1 MAIADGKVII
11 QIDADSKGF
20 EADLNKVTVS
30 ANELGTKALKGLAA
44 GVTAATAAFTAGA
57 AAAIAAGSAY
67 QTAFAQTMTIMDQS
81 VVSAGDMSD
90 AIIDLSNDTGAA
102 ATSLSESVY
111 NAISATG
118 DTANAVSLVA
128 DSSKLATAGFADESS
143 ALSVLTT
150 ITNAYGMATTEA
162 SNISD
167 SLIQT
172 QNLGVTTVGQLA
184 SSMGKAIATASAYS
198 INLYNLESAYVSL
211 TKAGISTEES
221 TTYLSSMFNEL
232 GDSGSDVA
240 AIIQNQTGKSFG
252 QLMKSG
258 ASLGDVLDILLQSV
272 DGDTEALMNLW
283 GSAEAGK
290 AASAIAGQ
298 GVKTF
303 NSNLEQLQHSTG
315 LTEKAYQTMAN
326 TLSFQTDKLKTRI
339 TNLGTAVYEYFDDS
353 LTEGVG
359 SLSDAFLELTDSV
372 KDGELSDKM
381 ADISEGVAGLIHT
394 GSELAAD
401 VIPALINGA
410 SWVLD
415 NGNTVITIIGGTTAA
430 ILAYKGVTLLA
441 TVATDGLTAA
451 LALNPF
457 GAAAAG
463 AILAGTAFYALF
475 SNAQATDPEIRALNA
490 SIEEG
495 ADVTATL
502 AGNVADVQAKYSS
515 LRDGIESNKQTNDDL
530 ITSVVSLAAA
540 YNGSASSAAEIQSIV
555 DQLNTSIPGLN
566 LEFDEQS
573 GALSKTSDEMQALN
587 KQYEAQQKY
596 DAAIQN
602 RTDAENNY
610 AEAVADLT
618 EKENTLAAAKQKLK
632 EYEDQYM
639 DSLGNISGPI
649 DDYVHLQDAVDD
661 AADAVDASTE
671 VVETSSRA
679 LGRAQND
686 VLVYSSKY
694 DKASDAAAKFADS
707 TDDSIDA
714 LEDQQKQ
721 VDENTK
727 ELAKIGTKAYEAANA
742 GGNLR
747 KAYEELSKEA
757 SKYTDEAD
765 AGVAA
770 DAERALQWLNVA
782 ATAQELGNAYGDM
795 SKTIGI
801 STAEIAGY
809 LVATDTSFEEFQS
822 SADTATSN
830 VINGF
835 EKVETSVEMSLSTM
849 RSNLEYNIQAQAS
862 WNDNMEALWN
872 RAVASGDAGTM
883 ALVQKLYD
891 MGVEGSTQVAQ
902 FVAMTDAE
910 LAEWGGLFT
919 EAGQEGAENAALGA
933 AMAAGS
939 LYNSGA
945 AMGAEFGEGYAST
958 DMSGTSAGLVDGAA
972 SGITSNE
979 SKVTAAGQD
988 VGAALVTGLE
998 SQGAS
1003 LKISA
1008 AALATAAINIWTAK
1022 AVTFRSAGASAATSL
1037 ADGISSGSG
1046 TVSSAATSVAY
1057 AAQSAMRIGGW
1068 YNLGYNISAGVAD
1081 GVSAGSYLIIR
1092 AAQNAAQNALNAAK
1106 ATLGVHSPSRVFR
1119 DQVGQMI
1126 PAGMAEGIALGVPK
1140 ATAAVEFTADQL
1152 LAATRVALRP
1162 SGSMTG
1168 AQYVNN
1174 TISNSYFGGSSG
1186 GNIVLEAPVY
1196 LDGREIA
1203 RASAKY
1209 TGRQMAYLEG
1219 L

>member
-303 NSNLEQLQHSTG
+303 NSNLEQLRHSTG

-353 LTEGVG
+353 LTEGVSG
-359 SLSDAFLELTDSV
+359 LSDAFLELTDSV

-381 ADISEGVAGLIHT
+381 EDISEGVAGLIHT

-415 NGNTVITIIGGTTAA
+415 NGTEVVTAIGGITAA
-430 ILAYKGVTLLA
+430 VVAYKAAVSIIELSINPIGAAVAAIVGLSTGFVLLA
-441 TVATDGLTAA
+441 ETSTRVPDDIQAIIDSNEETAETTNSISSA
-451 LALNPF
+451 LETLRS
-457 GAAAAG
+457 G
-463 AILAGTAFYALF
+463 Y
-475 SNAQATDPEIRALNA
+475 QAT
-490 SIEEG
+490 
-495 ADVTATL
+495 
-502 AGNVADVQAKYSS
+502 
-515 LRDGIESNKQTNDDL
+515 
-530 ITSVVSLAAA
+530 
-540 YNGSASSAAEIQSIV
+540 AAEIQGAKTTNDEMISSLLEMIDAYDGTAGSAAV
-555 DQLNTSIPGLN
+555 IQQIISDLNSAVPDLN
-566 LEFDEQS
+566 LSFNEHT
-573 GALSKTSDEMQALN
+573 GALNRSEDAMRALN
-587 KQYEAQQKY
+587 DEYAAEQRYSAARVNQVDLDNKLADAKEAAA
-596 DAAIQN
+596 DAADRLSTAQN
-602 RTDAENNY
+602 ELNEYTDTYGTLGQLAAKGDTTRTNELSALADAVTV
-610 AEAVADLT
+610 AEQELDNAN
-618 EKENTLAAAKQKLK
+618 NTLA
-632 EYEDQYM
+632 
-639 DSLGNISGPI
+639 
-649 DDYVHLQDAVDD
+649 DAQSASD
-661 AADAVDASTE
+661 AAADEVDNAKK
-671 VVETSSRA
+671 A
-679 LGRAQND
+679 
-686 VLVYSSKY
+686 YS
-694 DKASDAAAKFADS
+694 KAADAAAKFADS
-707 TDDSIDA
+707 TDDSTDA

-770 DAERALQWLNVA
+770 DTERALQWLNVA

-801 STAEIAGY
+801 SAAEIAGY

-822 SADTATSN
+822 SATTATSN

-835 EKVETSVEMSLSTM
+835 EQVTTSLEMSLSTM

-872 RAVASGDAGTM
+872 RAVESENAGVM

-919 EAGQEGAENAALGA
+919 AAGQEGAENAALGA

-979 SKVTAAGQD
+979 PKVTAAGQD

-1037 ADGISSGSG
+1037 ADGINSGSG
-1046 TVSSAATSVAY
+1046 TVSSASSSVAY
-1057 AAQSAMRIGGW
+1057 AAQNAMRIGGW

-1081 GVSAGSYLIIR
+1081 GVSAGSYLITL
-1092 AAQNAAQNALNAAK
+1092 AAQNAARNALNAAK

-1126 PAGMAEGIALGVPK
+1126 PAGMAEGITLGAPK

-1162 SGSMTG
+1162 SGSMAG

>member
-20 EADLNKVTVS
+20 DTDLNKVTVS

-44 GVTAATAAFTAGA
+44 GVTAAAAAFTAGT

-67 QTAFAQTMTIMDQS
+67 QTAFAQTMTIMDQN

-252 QLMKSG
+252 QLMKYG

-353 LTEGVG
+353 LTEGVSG
-359 SLSDAFLELTDSV
+359 LSDAFLELTDSV

-381 ADISEGVAGLIHT
+381 EDISEGVAGLIQT

-415 NGNTVITIIGGTTAA
+415 NGTEVVTAIGGITAA
-430 ILAYKGVTLLA
+430 VVAYKAVVSVIELSI
-441 TVATDGLTAA
+441 
-451 LALNPF
+451 NPI
-457 GAAAAG
+457 GAAAA
-463 AILAGTAFYALF
+463 AIVGLSTGFVLLAETSTRVPDDIQAIIDSNEETAETTNSI
-475 SNAQATDPEIRALNA
+475 SNALETLRSGYQAT
-490 SIEEG
+490 
-495 ADVTATL
+495 
-502 AGNVADVQAKYSS
+502 
-515 LRDGIESNKQTNDDL
+515 
-530 ITSVVSLAAA
+530 
-540 YNGSASSAAEIQSIV
+540 AAEIQGAKTTNDEMISSLLEMIDAYDGTAGSAAV
-555 DQLNTSIPGLN
+555 IQQIISDLNSAVPDLN
-566 LEFDEQS
+566 LSFNEHT
-573 GALSKTSDEMQALN
+573 GALNRSEDAMRALN
-587 KQYEAQQKY
+587 DEYAAEQRYSAARVNQVDLDNKLADAKEAAA
-596 DAAIQN
+596 DAADRLSTAQN
-602 RTDAENNY
+602 ELNEYTDTYGTLGQLAAKGDTTRTNELGALADAVTV
-610 AEAVADLT
+610 AEQELDNAN
-618 EKENTLAAAKQKLK
+618 NTLA
-632 EYEDQYM
+632 
-639 DSLGNISGPI
+639 
-649 DDYVHLQDAVDD
+649 DAQSASD
-661 AADAVDASTE
+661 AAADEVDNAKK
-671 VVETSSRA
+671 A
-679 LGRAQND
+679 
-686 VLVYSSKY
+686 YS
-694 DKASDAAAKFADS
+694 KAADAAAKFADS
-707 TDDSIDA
+707 TDDSTDA

-727 ELAKIGTKAYEAANA
+727 ELAKVGTKAYEAANA

-770 DAERALQWLNVA
+770 DTERALQWLNVA

-801 STAEIAGY
+801 STAEISGY

-835 EKVETSVEMSLSTM
+835 EQVATSLEMSLSTM

-958 DMSGTSAGLVDGAA
+958 DMSGTSAGLVAGAA

-1037 ADGISSGSG
+1037 ADGINSGSG

-1057 AAQSAMRIGGW
+1057 AAQNAMRIGGW

-1081 GVSAGSYLIIR
+1081 GVSAGSYLITL
-1092 AAQNAAQNALNAAK
+1092 AAQNAARNALNAAK

-1119 DQVGQMI
+1119 DEIGQMI
-1126 PAGMAEGIALGVPK
+1126 PAGMAEGITLGVPK
-1140 ATAAVEFTADQL
+1140 ATAAVELTADQL

-1168 AQYVNN
+1168 AQHVNN

>member
-20 EADLNKVTVS
+20 ETDLNKVTVS

-44 GVTAATAAFTAGA
+44 GVTAATAAFTAGT

-90 AIIDLSNDTGAA
+90 AIIDLSNDTGTA
-102 ATSLSESVY
+102 ATALSESVY

-252 QLMKSG
+252 HLMKSG

-381 ADISEGVAGLIHT
+381 ADISEGVADLIHT

-415 NGNTVITIIGGTTAA
+415 NGSSVVTAIGGITAA
-430 ILAYKGVTLLA
+430 VVAYKAVTTSLA
-441 TVATDGLTAA
+441 VTVNPVGASVAGL
-451 LALNPF
+451 
-457 GAAAAG
+457 
-463 AILAGTAFYALF
+463 ILAGTALSLLF
-475 SNAQATDPEIRALNA
+475 DEAQAVDPEIRALND
-490 SIEEG
+490 SIQEG
-495 ADVTATL
+495 AEVTDSL
-502 AGNVADVQAKYSS
+502 ASHITEVQQNYSS
-515 LRDGIESNKQTNDDL
+515 LRDGVEENKQTNDEL

-540 YNGSASSAAEIQSIV
+540 YDGSASSASEISKIV
-555 DQLNTSIPGLN
+555 DQLNESIPGLN

-610 AEAVADLT
+610 AAAVEDLT
-618 EKENTLAAAKQKLK
+618 AKENDLANAKKKLK

-661 AADAVDASTE
+661 AADAVEKSTE
-671 VVETSSRA
+671 IVNTSSRA

-686 VLVYSSKY
+686 VAVYSAEFDDATDAV
-694 DKASDAAAKFADS
+694 DKFSDS
-707 TDDSIDA
+707 TDDSTDA
-714 LEDQQKQ
+714 LDDQQKQ
-721 VDENTK
+721 VDETTQSIIDI
-727 ELAKIGTKAYEAANA
+727 ASAAVSA
-742 GGNLR
+742 RYSGGNLR
-747 KAYEELSKEA
+747 DTYNELSKQLEKLKADGDTEA
-757 SKYTDEAD
+757 
-765 AGVAA
+765 VAL
-770 DAERALQWLNVA
+770 AEQKLKLLDVA

-801 STAEIAGY
+801 SAAEIAGY

-822 SADTATSN
+822 SATTATSN
-830 VINGF
+830 VVNGF
-835 EKVETSVEMSLSTM
+835 EKVTTSVEMSLSTM

-872 RAVASGDAGTM
+872 RAVESENAGVM

-902 FVAMTDAE
+902 FVDMTDAE
-910 LAEWGGLFT
+910 LEEWGGLFT

-988 VGAALVTGLE
+988 VGEALITGLE

-1003 LKISA
+1003 LKTSA

-1022 AVTFRSAGASAATSL
+1022 AGTFRTAGATAATSL
-1037 ADGISSGSG
+1037 AGGISSGSG
-1046 TVSSAATSVAY
+1046 TVSSAASSVAY
-1057 AAQSAMRIGGW
+1057 AAQNAMRIGGW

-1081 GVSAGSYLIIR
+1081 GVSAGSYLITR

-1106 ATLGVHSPSRVFR
+1106 STLGVHSPSRVFR
-1119 DQVGQMI
+1119 DEIGQMI
-1126 PAGMAEGIALGVPK
+1126 PAGMAEGITLGAPK

-1174 TISNSYFGGSSG
+1174 TISNSYFGGSGG

>member
-44 GVTAATAAFTAGA
+44 GVTAATAAFTAGT

-90 AIIDLSNDTGAA
+90 AIIDLSNDTGTA
-102 ATSLSESVY
+102 ATALSESVY

-258 ASLGDVLDILLQSV
+258 ASLGDVLDILLESV

-381 ADISEGVAGLIHT
+381 EDISEGVANLIHT

-415 NGNTVITIIGGTTAA
+415 NGTEVVTAIGGITAA
-430 ILAYKGVTLLA
+430 VVAYKAVVSVIELSINPIGAAVAAIVGLSTGFVLLA
-441 TVATDGLTAA
+441 ETSTRVPDDIQAIIDSNEETAETT
-451 LALNPF
+451 NS
-457 GAAAAG
+457 
-463 AILAGTAFYALF
+463 I
-475 SNAQATDPEIRALNA
+475 SNALETLRSGYQAT
-490 SIEEG
+490 
-495 ADVTATL
+495 
-502 AGNVADVQAKYSS
+502 
-515 LRDGIESNKQTNDDL
+515 
-530 ITSVVSLAAA
+530 
-540 YNGSASSAAEIQSIV
+540 AAEIQGAKTTNDDMISSLLEMIDAYDGTAGSAAV
-555 DQLNTSIPGLN
+555 IQQIISDLNAAVPDLN
-566 LEFDEQS
+566 LSFNEHT
-573 GALSKTSDEMQALN
+573 GALNRSEDAMRALN
-587 KQYEAQQKY
+587 DEYAAEQRYSAARVNQADLDNELADAKEAAA
-596 DAAIQN
+596 DAADRLSTAQN
-602 RTDAENNY
+602 ELNEYTDTYGTLGQLAAKGDTTRTNELSAL
-610 AEAVADLT
+610 AEAVTVAEQKLDNANNALADAQSASD
-618 EKENTLAAAKQKLK
+618 AAAD
-632 EYEDQYM
+632 E
-639 DSLGNISGPI
+639 
-649 DDYVHLQDAVDD
+649 VDNAKKAYSK
-661 AADAVDASTE
+661 AA
-671 VVETSSRA
+671 
-679 LGRAQND
+679 
-686 VLVYSSKY
+686 
-694 DKASDAAAKFADS
+694 DAAAKFAES
-707 TDDSIDA
+707 TDDSTDA
-714 LEDQQKQ
+714 LDDQQRQ
-721 VDENTK
+721 VDETTQSIIDI
-727 ELAKIGTKAYEAANA
+727 ASAAVSA
-742 GGNLR
+742 RYSGGKLR
-747 KAYEELSKEA
+747 DTYDDLSKQLEKLKEDGDTEA
-757 SKYTDEAD
+757 
-765 AGVAA
+765 VAL
-770 DAERALQWLNVA
+770 AEQKLKLLDVA

-795 SKTIGI
+795 SNTIGI
-801 STAEIAGY
+801 SAAEIAGY
-809 LVATDTSFEEFQS
+809 LVSTDTSFDEFQS
-822 SADTATSN
+822 SATTATNN
-830 VINGF
+830 VISGF
-835 EKVETSVEMSLSTM
+835 SKVDTSVEMSLSKM
-849 RSNLEYNIQAQAS
+849 QDNLIFNIQAQAS

-872 RAVASGDAGTM
+872 RAVESGNAGTM
-883 ALVQKLYD
+883 ALVQQLYS

-902 FVAMTDAE
+902 FVSLTDEE

-919 EAGQEGAENAALGA
+919 KAGQEGAENAALGA

-958 DMSGTSAGLVDGAA
+958 DMSGTSEGLVEGAA

-979 SKVTAAGQD
+979 AKVTAAGQD
-988 VGAALVTGLE
+988 VGEALVTGLE
-998 SQGAS
+998 SQEAS
-1003 LKISA
+1003 LKTSA

-1022 AVTFRSAGASAATSL
+1022 AGTFRTAGASAATSL
-1037 ADGISSGSG
+1037 ASGISSGSG
-1046 TVSSAATSVAY
+1046 TVSSAASSVAY

-1068 YNLGYNISAGVAD
+1068 YNLGYDISAGVAE
-1081 GVSAGSYLIIR
+1081 GVSAGSYLITQ

-1106 ATLGVHSPSRVFR
+1106 STLGVHSPSRVFR

-1126 PAGMAEGIALGVPK
+1126 PAGMAEGITLGAPK
-1140 ATAAVEFTADQL
+1140 ATAAVELTADQL

-1162 SGSMTG
+1162 SGSMMG
-1168 AQYVNN
+1168 AQYVTN

>member
-44 GVTAATAAFTAGA
+44 GVTAATAAFTAGT

-240 AIIQNQTGKSFG
+240 AIIRNQTGKSFG

-353 LTEGVG
+353 LTEGVSG
-359 SLSDAFLELTDSV
+359 LSDAFLELTDSV

-381 ADISEGVAGLIHT
+381 EDISEGVADLIHT
-394 GSELAAD
+394 GSELATD

-415 NGNTVITIIGGTTAA
+415 NGTEVVTAIGGITAA
-430 ILAYKGVTLLA
+430 VVAYKAV
-441 TVATDGLTAA
+441 TAA
-451 LALNPF
+451 LAVTVNPV
-457 GAAAAG
+457 GASVAG
-463 AILAGTAFYALF
+463 LILAGTALSLLF
-475 SNAQATDPEIRALNA
+475 DEAQAVDPEIRALND
-490 SIEEG
+490 SIQEG
-495 ADVTATL
+495 AEATNSL
-502 AGNVADVQAKYSS
+502 ASHITEVQQNYSS
-515 LRDGIESNKQTNDDL
+515 LRDGVEENKQTNDEL

-540 YNGSASSAAEIQSIV
+540 YDGSASSAHEISKIV
-555 DQLNTSIPGLN
+555 DQLNESIPGLN

-610 AEAVADLT
+610 AAAVEDLT
-618 EKENTLAAAKQKLK
+618 AKENDLANAKKKLK

-661 AADAVDASTE
+661 AADAVEKSTE
-671 VVETSSRA
+671 IVNTSSRA

-686 VLVYSSKY
+686 VAVYSAEFDDATDDV
-694 DKASDAAAKFADS
+694 DKFTDS
-707 TDDSIDA
+707 TDDSTDA
-714 LEDQQKQ
+714 LDDQQKQ
-721 VDENTK
+721 VDETTQSIIDI
-727 ELAKIGTKAYEAANA
+727 ASAAVSA
-742 GGNLR
+742 RYSGGNLR
-747 KAYEELSKEA
+747 DTYDDLSKQLEKLKADGDTEA
-757 SKYTDEAD
+757 
-765 AGVAA
+765 VAL
-770 DAERALQWLNVA
+770 AEQKLKLLDVA

-822 SADTATSN
+822 SAATATSN

-835 EKVETSVEMSLSTM
+835 EKVETSLEMSLSTM

-862 WNDNMEALWN
+862 WNDNMEELWN

-902 FVAMTDAE
+902 FVTMTDAE
-910 LAEWGGLFT
+910 LAEWGGLFA

-1003 LKISA
+1003 IKISA

-1037 ADGISSGSG
+1037 AGGINSGSG

-1057 AAQSAMRIGGW
+1057 AAQNAMRIGGW

-1081 GVSAGSYLIIR
+1081 GVSAGSYLITL
-1092 AAQNAAQNALNAAK
+1092 AAQNAARNALNAAK

-1126 PAGMAEGIALGVPK
+1126 PAGMAEGITLGVPK

-1168 AQYVNN
+1168 AQHVNN
-1174 TISNSYFGGSSG
+1174 TISNSYFGGPSG

>member
-20 EADLNKVTVS
+20 ETDLNKVTVS

-44 GVTAATAAFTAGA
+44 GVTAATTAFTAGT

-67 QTAFAQTMTIMDQS
+67 QTAFAQTMTIMDQN
-81 VVSAGDMSD
+81 VVSAGDMSE

-128 DSSKLATAGFADESS
+128 DSSKLATAGFAEEGD

-150 ITNAYGMATTEA
+150 ITNAYKMSTTEA

-172 QNLGVTTVGQLA
+172 QNLGVTTVGKLA

-198 INLYNLESAYVSL
+198 VNLYNLESAYVSL

-232 GDSGSDVA
+232 GDAGSDVA
-240 AIIQNQTGKSFG
+240 AVIQNKTGKSFG

-258 ASLGDVLDILLQSV
+258 ATLGDVLDILLESV

-303 NSNLEQLQHSTG
+303 NSNLEQLQHSAG

-372 KDGELSDKM
+372 KDGELSGKM
-381 ADISEGVAGLIHT
+381 EDISEGVADLIHT

-410 SWVLD
+410 SWVLN
-415 NGNTVITIIGGTTAA
+415 NGAAVASGIGGITAA
-430 ILAYKGVTLLA
+430 VVAYK
-441 TVATDGLTAA
+441 VATTTITLSVNPIALAAAGVIGLSVALGGLAASAEEPLSPTAQLAENIKTNAAATAA
-451 LALNPF
+451 LAEGIEN
-457 GAAAAG
+457 
-463 AILAGTAFYALF
+463 T
-475 SNAQATDPEIRALNA
+475 NA
-490 SIEEG
+490 SYKEFKEETE
-495 ADVTATL
+495 ANA
-502 AGNVADVQAKYSS
+502 
-515 LRDGIESNKQTNDDL
+515 ETNDKMITDL
-530 ITSVVSLAAA
+530 VKLVAA
-540 YNGSASSAAEIQSIV
+540 YNGSASSAADVQRIV
-555 DQLNTSIPGLN
+555 ESLNSSVPGLN
-566 LEFDEQS
+566 LEFNEQT
-573 GALSKTSDEMQALN
+573 GALNRSEEAMRALN
-587 KQYEAQQKY
+587 EEYAAQQNY
-596 DAAIQN
+596 DAAVSN
-602 RTDAENNY
+602 LTSALESEATATEGLETAKTKL
-610 AEAVADLT
+610 AEAQANLNKFEEEHTHVVNDNRIANSGYELSW
-618 EKENTLAAAKQKLK
+618 KAAK
-632 EYEDQYM
+632 
-639 DSLGNISGPI
+639 
-649 DDYVHLQDAVDD
+649 DAVDD
-661 AADAVDASTE
+661 ASDSLADARTVVDNAKGAVRTARTN
-671 VVETSSRA
+671 VKTYGDA
-679 LGRAQND
+679 L
-686 VLVYSSKY
+686 
-694 DKASDAAAKFADS
+694 DKAADEADNFSDS
-707 TDDSIDA
+707 TDDSTDA

-721 VDENTK
+721 VDETTQSIIDI
-727 ELAKIGTKAYEAANA
+727 ASAAVSA
-742 GGNLR
+742 RYSGGNLR
-747 KAYEELSKEA
+747 DTYDDLSKQLE
-757 SKYTDEAD
+757 KLKDD
-765 AGVAA
+765 G
-770 DAERALQWLNVA
+770 DAEAVTLAEQKLKLLDVA
-782 ATAQELGNAYGDM
+782 ATTQELGNAYGDM
-795 SKTIGI
+795 STTIGI
-801 STAEIAGY
+801 SAAEIAGY

-822 SADTATSN
+822 STTTATSN

-835 EKVETSVEMSLSTM
+835 EQVTTSLEMSLSTM
-849 RSNLEYNIQAQAS
+849 RSNLEYNIQAQAN
-862 WNDNMEALWN
+862 WNDNMEELWN
-872 RAVASGDAGTM
+872 RAVASGDAGVM

-902 FVAMTDAE
+902 FVDMTDAE

-919 EAGQEGAENAALGA
+919 QAGQEGAENAALGA

-958 DMSGTSAGLVDGAA
+958 DMSGTSAGLVDGAV
-972 SGITSNE
+972 SGVTSNE
-979 SKVTAAGQD
+979 STVTAAGRE
-988 VGAALVTGLE
+988 VGDALIDGLE
-998 SQGAS
+998 SKEAS
-1003 LKISA
+1003 LK
-1008 AALATAAINIWTAK
+1008 T
-1022 AVTFRSAGASAATSL
+1022 SAATL
-1037 ADGISSGSG
+1037 ANAAIKVWTVKGVSFRSTGTAAAASIAGGINSGSSD
-1046 TVSSAATSVAY
+1046 VSGAATSVIS
-1057 AAQSAMRIGGW
+1057 AAQAAMRIGGW
-1068 YNLGYNISAGVAD
+1068 YNLGYNIASGVAQ
-1081 GVSAGSYLIIR
+1081 GVYGGSYLISQ
-1092 AAQNAAQNALNAAK
+1092 AARSAARSALSSAK
-1106 ATLGVHSPSRVFR
+1106 STLGVRSPSRVFR
-1119 DQVGQMI
+1119 DEVGQMI
-1126 PAGMAEGIALGVPK
+1126 SAGMAEGITLGAPK
-1140 ATAAVEFTADQL
+1140 ATAAVELTADQL
-1152 LAATRVALRP
+1152 RTATRIALRP
-1162 SGSMTG
+1162 SGDMSG

-1174 TISNSYFGGSSG
+1174 TISNSYYGGSSG

>member
-20 EADLNKVTVS
+20 ETDLNKVTVS

-44 GVTAATAAFTAGA
+44 GVTAATATFTAGA

-67 QTAFAQTMTIMDQS
+67 QTAFAQTMTIMDQN

-359 SLSDAFLELTDSV
+359 SLSDAFLDLTDSV

-381 ADISEGVAGLIHT
+381 EDISEGVAGLIQT

-430 ILAYKGVTLLA
+430 VLAYKAAVATVSLTVNPFGLAVAGAIAFTTAAVAASDILTKVSPEVQALNDSTEETSAATKALAEHLA
-441 TVATDGLTAA
+441 TVIAEYEVL
-451 LALNPF
+451 
-457 GAAAAG
+457 
-463 AILAGTAFYALF
+463 
-475 SNAQATDPEIRALNA
+475 QAET
-490 SIEEG
+490 
-495 ADVTATL
+495 T
-502 AGNVADVQAKYSS
+502 
-515 LRDGIESNKQTNDDL
+515 SNKSANDNL
-530 ITSVVSLAAA
+530 ITSVVQMASTYDGA
-540 YNGSASSAAEIQSIV
+540 ASSAAAIQRIV
-555 DQLNTSIPGLN
+555 EELNSAIPGLN
-566 LEFDEQS
+566 LAFDEQT
-573 GALSKTSDEMQALN
+573 GTLN
-587 KQYEAQQKY
+587 KTEAAMRAYNEQWAAQQDY
-596 DAAIQN
+596 DAAMEAN
-602 RTDAENNY
+602 
-610 AEAVADLT
+610 AEAIAGVQTATDNLTKSQNDLEIAQKAVQDYWDKYSYNGDMPEMFARGWT
-618 EKENTLAAAKQKLK
+618 EVQAAAVVAKNAVEGCQNELDQAGKVALRTGTRVTQYSK
-632 EYEDQYM
+632 ELDNATDE
-639 DSLGNISGPI
+639 
-649 DDYVHLQDAVDD
+649 
-661 AADAVDASTE
+661 
-671 VVETSSRA
+671 
-679 LGRAQND
+679 
-686 VLVYSSKY
+686 
-694 DKASDAAAKFADS
+694 AAKFADS
-707 TDDSIDA
+707 TDDSTDA

-721 VDENTK
+721 VDKNTK

-757 SKYTDEAD
+757 EKYTKDAD
-765 AGVAA
+765 AEIAA
-770 DAERALQWLNVA
+770 DTERALQRLNLA
-782 ATAQELGNAYGDM
+782 ATTQELGNAYGDM

-801 STAEIAGY
+801 SAAEIAGY

-822 SADTATSN
+822 SATTATSN

-835 EKVETSVEMSLSTM
+835 EQVTTSLEMSLSTM

-862 WNDNMEALWN
+862 WNDNMEELWN
-872 RAVASGDAGTM
+872 RAVASEDAGTM

-902 FVAMTDAE
+902 FVAMTNAE
-910 LAEWGGLFT
+910 LAEWGGLFA

-988 VGAALVTGLE
+988 VGEALVTGLE

-1037 ADGISSGSG
+1037 ADGINSGSG
-1046 TVSSAATSVAY
+1046 TVSSASSSVAY
-1057 AAQSAMRIGGW
+1057 AAQNAMRIGGW

-1081 GVSAGSYLIIR
+1081 GVSAGSYLITL
-1092 AAQNAAQNALNAAK
+1092 AAQNAARNALNAAK

-1126 PAGMAEGIALGVPK
+1126 PAGMAEGITLGAPK
-1140 ATAAVEFTADQL
+1140 ATAAVELTADQL

>member
-20 EADLNKVTVS
+20 ETDLNKVTVS

-44 GVTAATAAFTAGA
+44 GVTAATTAFTAGT

-67 QTAFAQTMTIMDQS
+67 QTAFAQTMTIMDQN
-81 VVSAGDMSD
+81 VVSAGDMSE

-128 DSSKLATAGFADESS
+128 DSSKLATAGFAEEGD

-150 ITNAYGMATTEA
+150 ITNAYKMSTTEA

-172 QNLGVTTVGQLA
+172 QNLGVTTVGKLA

-198 INLYNLESAYVSL
+198 VNLYNLESAYVSL

-232 GDSGSDVA
+232 GDAGSDVA
-240 AIIQNQTGKSFG
+240 AVIRDKTGKSFG

-258 ASLGDVLDILLQSV
+258 ATLGDVLDILLESV

-359 SLSDAFLELTDSV
+359 SLSDAFLELTESV
-372 KDGELSDKM
+372 KDGELSGKM
-381 ADISEGVAGLIHT
+381 EDISEGVANLIHT

-415 NGNTVITIIGGTTAA
+415 NGDSVVTAIGGITAA
-430 ILAYKGVTLLA
+430 VVAYKAVTTSLA
-441 TVATDGLTAA
+441 VTVNPVGASVAGL
-451 LALNPF
+451 
-457 GAAAAG
+457 
-463 AILAGTAFYALF
+463 ILAGTALSLLF
-475 SNAQATDPEIRALNA
+475 DEAHAVDPEIRALND
-490 SIEEG
+490 SIQEG
-495 ADVTATL
+495 AEVTDSL
-502 AGNVADVQAKYSS
+502 ASNITEVQRNYSS
-515 LRDGIESNKQTNDDL
+515 LHDGVEENKQTNDEL

-540 YNGSASSAAEIQSIV
+540 YDGSASSASEISKIV
-555 DQLNTSIPGLN
+555 DQLNESIPGLN

-573 GALSKTSDEMQALN
+573 GVLSKTSDEMQALN

-610 AEAVADLT
+610 AAAVEDLT
-618 EKENTLAAAKQKLK
+618 AKENDLANAKKKLK

-661 AADAVDASTE
+661 ASDAVEKSTKI
-671 VVETSSRA
+671 VNTSSRA

-686 VLVYSSKY
+686 VAVYSAAF
-694 DKASDAAAKFADS
+694 DDATDAAGKFSDS
-707 TDDSIDA
+707 TDDSTDA
-714 LEDQQKQ
+714 LEDQKRQ
-721 VDENTK
+721 VDETTQSIIDI
-727 ELAKIGTKAYEAANA
+727 ASAAVSA
-742 GGNLR
+742 RYSGGNLR
-747 KAYEELSKEA
+747 DAYDDLSKQLE
-757 SKYTDEAD
+757 KLKDD
-765 AGVAA
+765 G
-770 DAERALQWLNVA
+770 DAEAVTLAEQKLKLLDVA

-801 STAEIAGY
+801 SAAEIAGY

-822 SADTATSN
+822 SATNATSN
-830 VINGF
+830 VVNGF
-835 EKVETSVEMSLSTM
+835 EKVETSVEMSLSKM
-849 RSNLEYNIQAQAS
+849 QENLIYNIQAQAN
-862 WNDNMEALWN
+862 WNDNMEELWN

-902 FVAMTDAE
+902 FVDMTDAE

-919 EAGQEGAENAALGA
+919 KAGQEGAENAALGA

-958 DMSGTSAGLVDGAA
+958 DMSGTSAGLVDGAV

-979 SKVTAAGQD
+979 STVTAAGQD
-988 VGAALVTGLE
+988 VGEALVTGLE
-998 SQGAS
+998 SKETS
-1003 LKISA
+1003 LKTSA
-1008 AALATAAINIWTAK
+1008 ATLANAAIKVWTAK
-1022 AVTFRSAGASAATSL
+1022 SASFRSTGAAAASSL
-1037 ADGISSGSG
+1037 SGGISSGSSD
-1046 TVSSAATSVAY
+1046 VSGAATSVIS
-1057 AAQSAMRIGGW
+1057 AAQAAMRIGGW
-1068 YNLGYNISAGVAD
+1068 YNLGYNIASGVAQ
-1081 GVSAGSYLIIR
+1081 GVYGGSYLISQAAR
-1092 AAQNAAQNALNAAK
+1092 SAAQSALSSAK
-1106 ATLGVHSPSRVFR
+1106 STLGVHSPSRVFR
-1119 DQVGQMI
+1119 DEVGQMI
-1126 PAGMAEGIALGVPK
+1126 TAGMAEGITLGAPK
-1140 ATAAVEFTADQL
+1140 ATAAVELTADQL
-1152 LAATRVALRP
+1152 RMATRIALRP
-1162 SGSMTG
+1162 SGDMTG
-1168 AQYVNN
+1168 AQCVNN
-1174 TISNSYFGGSSG
+1174 TISNSYYGGSSG

>member
-20 EADLNKVTVS
+20 ETDLNKVTVS

-44 GVTAATAAFTAGA
+44 GVTAATAAFTAGTV
-57 AAAIAAGSAY
+57 AAIAAGSAY
-67 QTAFAQTMTIMDQS
+67 QTAFAQTMTIMDQN

-172 QNLGVTTVGQLA
+172 QNLGVTTVGKLA

-198 INLYNLESAYVSL
+198 INLYNLESSYVSL

-315 LTEKAYQTMAN
+315 LTEKAYQMMAN

-359 SLSDAFLELTDSV
+359 SLSDAFLDLTDSV

-381 ADISEGVAGLIHT
+381 EDISEGVADLIHT

-415 NGNTVITIIGGTTAA
+415 NGNTVITIIGGATAAVLAYKAAVATVSLTVNPFGLAVAGAIAFTTAA
-430 ILAYKGVTLLA
+430 VAASDILAKVSPEVQALNDSTEETSAATKALAEHLA
-441 TVATDGLTAA
+441 TVIAEYEVL
-451 LALNPF
+451 
-457 GAAAAG
+457 
-463 AILAGTAFYALF
+463 
-475 SNAQATDPEIRALNA
+475 QAET
-490 SIEEG
+490 
-495 ADVTATL
+495 T
-502 AGNVADVQAKYSS
+502 
-515 LRDGIESNKQTNDDL
+515 SNKSANDNL
-530 ITSVVSLAAA
+530 ITSVVQMASTYDGA
-540 YNGSASSAAEIQSIV
+540 ASSAAAIQRIV
-555 DQLNTSIPGLN
+555 EELNSAIPGLN
-566 LEFDEQS
+566 LAFDEQT
-573 GALSKTSDEMQALN
+573 GTLN
-587 KQYEAQQKY
+587 KTEAAMRAYNEQWAAQQDY
-596 DAAIQN
+596 DAAMEAN
-602 RTDAENNY
+602 
-610 AEAVADLT
+610 AEAIAGVQTATDNLTKSQNDLEIAQKAVQDYWDKYSYNGDMPEMFARGWT
-618 EKENTLAAAKQKLK
+618 EVQAAAVVAKNAVEGCQNELDQAGKVALRTGTRVTQYSK
-632 EYEDQYM
+632 ELDNATDE
-639 DSLGNISGPI
+639 
-649 DDYVHLQDAVDD
+649 
-661 AADAVDASTE
+661 
-671 VVETSSRA
+671 
-679 LGRAQND
+679 
-686 VLVYSSKY
+686 
-694 DKASDAAAKFADS
+694 AAKFADS
-707 TDDSIDA
+707 TDDSTDA

-757 SKYTDEAD
+757 EKYTED
-765 AGVAA
+765 A
-770 DAERALQWLNVA
+770 DAEIAADTERALYKLNLA
-782 ATAQELGNAYGDM
+782 ATNQELGASYSSMGLDVNSSLTSMAEYL
-795 SKTIGI
+795 I
-801 STAEIAGY
+801 STGVSVDEFESGVSSMRDSVVNNFQSIKNENALTADEIVKNLESNLKAQQAWSQNLSDMWEQAYSDQDAQVMAFINYLAQKGPDYAAEVQSFANAGY
-809 LVATDTSFEEFQS
+809 SKLQEAASLWSQTGEQSASDYAAGIWMQEYVAGLAGE
-822 SADTATSN
+822 
-830 VINGF
+830 G
-835 EKVETSVEMSLSTM
+835 M
-849 RSNLEYNIQAQAS
+849 AQA
-862 WNDNMEALWN
+862 ALDS
-872 RAVASGDAGTM
+872 ASGVDVSG
-883 ALVQKLYD
+883 
-891 MGVEGSTQVAQ
+891 
-902 FVAMTDAE
+902 
-910 LAEWGGLFT
+910 
-919 EAGQEGAENAALGA
+919 AGQQLTED
-933 AMAAGS
+933 
-939 LYNSGA
+939 
-945 AMGAEFGEGYAST
+945 F
-958 DMSGTSAGLVDGAA
+958 A
-972 SGITSNE
+972 SGVSGQGSE
-979 SKVTAAGQD
+979 ATAAGQD
-988 VGAALVTGLE
+988 VGEALVTGLE

-1037 ADGISSGSG
+1037 ADGINSGSG

-1057 AAQSAMRIGGW
+1057 AAQNAMRIGGW
-1068 YNLGYNISAGVAD
+1068 YNLGYNISAGVAE
-1081 GVSAGSYLIIR
+1081 GVSAGSYLITR

-1106 ATLGVHSPSRVFR
+1106 STLGVHSPSRVFR
-1119 DQVGQMI
+1119 DEIGQMI
-1126 PAGMAEGIALGVPK
+1126 PAGMAEGITLGVPK
-1140 ATAAVEFTADQL
+1140 ATAAVELTADQL

-1168 AQYVNN
+1168 AQHVNN

>member
-20 EADLNKVTVS
+20 ETDLNKVTVS

-44 GVTAATAAFTAGA
+44 GVTAATAAFTAGT

-90 AIIDLSNDTGAA
+90 AIIDLSNDTGTA
-102 ATSLSESVY
+102 ATALSESVY

-198 INLYNLESAYVSL
+198 INLSNLESAYVSL

-272 DGDTEALMNLW
+272 DGNTEALMNLW

-381 ADISEGVAGLIHT
+381 EDISEGVANLIHT

-430 ILAYKGVTLLA
+430 VLAYKAAVATVSLTVNPFGLAVAGAIAFTTAAVAASDILTKVSPEVQALNDSTAETSAATKALAEHLA
-441 TVATDGLTAA
+441 TVIAEYEVLQSETT
-451 LALNPF
+451 
-457 GAAAAG
+457 
-463 AILAGTAFYALF
+463 
-475 SNAQATDPEIRALNA
+475 
-490 SIEEG
+490 
-495 ADVTATL
+495 
-502 AGNVADVQAKYSS
+502 
-515 LRDGIESNKQTNDDL
+515 SNKSANDNL
-530 ITSVVSLAAA
+530 ITSVVQMASTYDGA
-540 YNGSASSAAEIQSIV
+540 ASSAAAIQRIV
-555 DQLNTSIPGLN
+555 EELNSAIPGLN
-566 LEFDEQS
+566 LAFDEQT
-573 GALSKTSDEMQALN
+573 GTLN
-587 KQYEAQQKY
+587 KTEAAMRAYNEQWAAQQDY
-596 DAAIQN
+596 DAAMEAN
-602 RTDAENNY
+602 
-610 AEAVADLT
+610 AEAIAGVQTATDNLTKSQNDLEIAQKAVQDYWDKYSYNGDMPEMFARGWT
-618 EKENTLAAAKQKLK
+618 EVQAAAVVAKNAVEGCQNELAQAGKVALRTGTRVTQYSK
-632 EYEDQYM
+632 ELD
-639 DSLGNISGPI
+639 N
-649 DDYVHLQDAVDD
+649 A
-661 AADAVDASTE
+661 T
-671 VVETSSRA
+671 
-679 LGRAQND
+679 
-686 VLVYSSKY
+686 
-694 DKASDAAAKFADS
+694 DAAAEFSDS
-707 TDDSIDA
+707 TDDSTDA
-714 LEDQQKQ
+714 LDDHQKQ
-721 VDENTK
+721 VDETTQSIIDI
-727 ELAKIGTKAYEAANA
+727 ASAAVSA
-742 GGNLR
+742 RYSGGNLR
-747 KAYEELSKEA
+747 DTYNELSKQLEKLKADGDTEA
-757 SKYTDEAD
+757 
-765 AGVAA
+765 VAL
-770 DAERALQWLNVA
+770 AEQKLKLLDVA

-795 SKTIGI
+795 STTIGI
-801 STAEIAGY
+801 SAAEIAGY

-822 SADTATSN
+822 SATTATSN

-835 EKVETSVEMSLSTM
+835 EKVTTSVEMSLSTM

-902 FVAMTDAE
+902 FVNMTDE
-910 LAEWGGLFT
+910 QLAEWGGLFT

-979 SKVTAAGQD
+979 SKVTAAGQN
-988 VGAALVTGLE
+988 VGEALVTGLE

-1003 LKISA
+1003 LKTSA

-1022 AVTFRSAGASAATSL
+1022 AGTFRTAGATAATSL
-1037 ADGISSGSG
+1037 AGGINSGSG

-1057 AAQSAMRIGGW
+1057 AAQNAMRIGGW
-1068 YNLGYNISAGVAD
+1068 YSLGYNISAGVAD
-1081 GVSAGSYLIIR
+1081 GVSAGSYLITR

-1126 PAGMAEGIALGVPK
+1126 PAGMAEGITLGAPK

>member
-20 EADLNKVTVS
+20 DTDLNKVTVS

-44 GVTAATAAFTAGA
+44 GVTAATAAFTAGT

-303 NSNLEQLQHSTG
+303 NNNLEQLQRSTG

-381 ADISEGVAGLIHT
+381 ADISEGVAGLIQT

-415 NGNTVITIIGGTTAA
+415 NGSTIVTVIGGVTAAVVAYKAAVTTATIA
-430 ILAYKGVTLLA
+430 I
-441 TVATDGLTAA
+441 
-451 LALNPF
+451 NPF
-457 GAAAAG
+457 GAFISG
-463 AILAGTAFYALF
+463 AILYVTAAEAITEATNKMTPEMQAISDSNEQTAATTNTISIALETLRSGYQATATEIQGAKTTNDDMISSLLEMIDAYDGTAGSAAVIQQIISDLNSALPDLNLSF
-475 SNAQATDPEIRALNA
+475 NEHTGALNRSEDAMRALND
-490 SIEEG
+490 E
-495 ADVTATL
+495 
-502 AGNVADVQAKYSS
+502 Y
-515 LRDGIESNKQTNDDL
+515 
-530 ITSVVSLAAA
+530 AAEQQ
-540 YNGSASSAAEIQSIV
+540 YSAARANQAELDDKLATAKENAASAAQK
-555 DQLNTSIPGLN
+555 
-566 LEFDEQS
+566 
-573 GALSKTSDEMQALN
+573 LSE
-587 KQYEAQQKY
+587 
-596 DAAIQN
+596 
-602 RTDAENNY
+602 AENTLNSY
-610 AEAVADLT
+610 TETYGTLSELTALKDTYRAQKVADLT
-618 EKENTLAAAKQKLK
+618 DLVIDAQNELNNANDTLA
-632 EYEDQYM
+632 
-639 DSLGNISGPI
+639 
-649 DDYVHLQDAVDD
+649 DAQSASD
-661 AADAVDASTE
+661 AAADEVDNAKK
-671 VVETSSRA
+671 A
-679 LGRAQND
+679 
-686 VLVYSSKY
+686 YS
-694 DKASDAAAKFADS
+694 KAADAAAKFADS
-707 TDDSIDA
+707 TDDSTDA

-770 DAERALQWLNVA
+770 DTERALQWLNVA

-822 SADTATSN
+822 STTTATSN
-830 VINGF
+830 VINDF
-835 EKVETSVEMSLSTM
+835 EQVTTSLEMSLSTM

-862 WNDNMEALWN
+862 WNDNMEELWN

-958 DMSGTSAGLVDGAA
+958 DMSGTSAGLVAGAA

-1037 ADGISSGSG
+1037 ADGINSGSG

-1057 AAQSAMRIGGW
+1057 AAQNAMRIGGW

-1081 GVSAGSYLIIR
+1081 GVSAGSYLITL
-1092 AAQNAAQNALNAAK
+1092 AAQNAARNALNAAK

-1126 PAGMAEGIALGVPK
+1126 PAGMAEGIALGAPK

>member
-67 QTAFAQTMTIMDQS
+67 QTAFAQTMTIMDQN

-90 AIIDLSNDTGAA
+90 AIIDLSNDTGTA
-102 ATSLSESVY
+102 ATALSESVY

-359 SLSDAFLELTDSV
+359 GLSDAFLDLTDSV

-381 ADISEGVAGLIHT
+381 EDISEGVADLIHT

-430 ILAYKGVTLLA
+430 VLAYKAAVATVSLTVNPFGLAVAGAIAFTTAAVAASDILTKVSPEVQALNDSTEETSAATKALAEHLA
-441 TVATDGLTAA
+441 TVIAEYEVL
-451 LALNPF
+451 
-457 GAAAAG
+457 
-463 AILAGTAFYALF
+463 
-475 SNAQATDPEIRALNA
+475 QAET
-490 SIEEG
+490 
-495 ADVTATL
+495 T
-502 AGNVADVQAKYSS
+502 
-515 LRDGIESNKQTNDDL
+515 SNKSANDNL
-530 ITSVVSLAAA
+530 ITSVVQMASTYDGA
-540 YNGSASSAAEIQSIV
+540 ASSAAAIQRIV
-555 DQLNTSIPGLN
+555 EELNSAIPGLN
-566 LEFDEQS
+566 LTFDEQT
-573 GALSKTSDEMQALN
+573 GTLN
-587 KQYEAQQKY
+587 KTEAAMRAYNEQWAAQQDY
-596 DAAIQN
+596 DAAMEAN
-602 RTDAENNY
+602 
-610 AEAVADLT
+610 AEAIAGVQTATDNLTKSQNDLEIAQKAVQDYWDKYSYNGDMPEMFARGWT
-618 EKENTLAAAKQKLK
+618 EVQAAAVVAKNAVEGCQNELDQAGKVALRTGTRVTQYSK
-632 EYEDQYM
+632 ELDNATDE
-639 DSLGNISGPI
+639 
-649 DDYVHLQDAVDD
+649 
-661 AADAVDASTE
+661 
-671 VVETSSRA
+671 
-679 LGRAQND
+679 
-686 VLVYSSKY
+686 
-694 DKASDAAAKFADS
+694 AAKFADS
-707 TDDSIDA
+707 TDDSTDA

-727 ELAKIGTKAYEAANA
+727 ELAKIGAKAYEAANA

-757 SKYTDEAD
+757 EKYTED
-765 AGVAA
+765 A
-770 DAERALQWLNVA
+770 DAEIAADTERALYKLNLA
-782 ATAQELGNAYGDM
+782 ATTQELGNAYGDM

-801 STAEIAGY
+801 SAAEIAGY

-822 SADTATSN
+822 SAATATSN

-835 EKVETSVEMSLSTM
+835 EQVTTSLEMSLSTM

-862 WNDNMEALWN
+862 WNDNMEELWN

-958 DMSGTSAGLVDGAA
+958 DMSGTSAGLVAGAA

-1037 ADGISSGSG
+1037 ADGINSGSG

-1057 AAQSAMRIGGW
+1057 AAQNAMRIGGW

-1081 GVSAGSYLIIR
+1081 GVSAGSYLITL
-1092 AAQNAAQNALNAAK
+1092 AAQNAARNALNAAK

-1126 PAGMAEGIALGVPK
+1126 PAGMAEGITLGVPK

-1168 AQYVNN
+1168 AQHINN
-1174 TISNSYFGGSSG
+1174 TISNSYFGGPSG

>member
-20 EADLNKVTVS
+20 ETDLNKVTVS

-44 GVTAATAAFTAGA
+44 GVTAATAAFTAGT

-67 QTAFAQTMTIMDQS
+67 QTAFAQTMTIMDQN

-303 NSNLEQLQHSTG
+303 NGNLEQLQHSTG

-353 LTEGVG
+353 LTEGVSG
-359 SLSDAFLELTDSV
+359 LSDAFLELTDSV

-381 ADISEGVAGLIHT
+381 EDISEGVADLIHT

-430 ILAYKGVTLLA
+430 VLAYKAAVATVSLTVNPFGLAVAGAIAFTTAAVAASDILTKVSPEVQALNDSTEETSAATKALAEHLA
-441 TVATDGLTAA
+441 TVIAEYEVL
-451 LALNPF
+451 
-457 GAAAAG
+457 
-463 AILAGTAFYALF
+463 
-475 SNAQATDPEIRALNA
+475 QAET
-490 SIEEG
+490 
-495 ADVTATL
+495 T
-502 AGNVADVQAKYSS
+502 
-515 LRDGIESNKQTNDDL
+515 SNKSANDNL
-530 ITSVVSLAAA
+530 ITSVVQMASTYDGA
-540 YNGSASSAAEIQSIV
+540 ASSAAAIQRIV
-555 DQLNTSIPGLN
+555 EELNSAIPGLN
-566 LEFDEQS
+566 LAFDEQT
-573 GALSKTSDEMQALN
+573 GTLN
-587 KQYEAQQKY
+587 KTEAAMRAYNEQWAAQQDY
-596 DAAIQN
+596 DAAMEAN
-602 RTDAENNY
+602 
-610 AEAVADLT
+610 AEAIAGVQTATDNLTKSQNDLEIAQKAVQDYWDKYSYNGDMPEMFARGWT
-618 EKENTLAAAKQKLK
+618 EVQAAAVVAKNAVEGCQNELDQAGKVALRTGTRVTQYSK
-632 EYEDQYM
+632 ELD
-639 DSLGNISGPI
+639 NAT
-649 DDYVHLQDAVDD
+649 DD
-661 AADAVDASTE
+661 
-671 VVETSSRA
+671 
-679 LGRAQND
+679 
-686 VLVYSSKY
+686 
-694 DKASDAAAKFADS
+694 AAKFADS
-707 TDDSIDA
+707 TDDSTDA

-742 GGNLR
+742 GENLR

-757 SKYTDEAD
+757 EKYTED
-765 AGVAA
+765 A
-770 DAERALQWLNVA
+770 DAEIAADTERALYKLNLA
-782 ATAQELGNAYGDM
+782 ATNQELGASYSSMGLEVNSSLTSMAEYL
-795 SKTIGI
+795 I
-801 STAEIAGY
+801 STGVSVDEFESGVSSMRDSVVNNFQSIKNENALTADEIVKNLESNLKAQQAWSQNLSDMWEQAYSDQDAQVMAFINYLAQKGPDYAAEVQSFANAGY
-809 LVATDTSFEEFQS
+809 SKLQEAASLWSQTGEQSASDYAAGIWMQEYVAGLAGE
-822 SADTATSN
+822 
-830 VINGF
+830 G
-835 EKVETSVEMSLSTM
+835 M
-849 RSNLEYNIQAQAS
+849 AQA
-862 WNDNMEALWN
+862 ALDS
-872 RAVASGDAGTM
+872 ASGVDVSG
-883 ALVQKLYD
+883 
-891 MGVEGSTQVAQ
+891 
-902 FVAMTDAE
+902 
-910 LAEWGGLFT
+910 
-919 EAGQEGAENAALGA
+919 AGQQLTEN
-933 AMAAGS
+933 
-939 LYNSGA
+939 
-945 AMGAEFGEGYAST
+945 F
-958 DMSGTSAGLVDGAA
+958 A
-972 SGITSNE
+972 SGVSGQE
-979 SKVTAAGQD
+979 SEATAAGQD
-988 VGAALVTGLE
+988 VGEALVTGLE

-1037 ADGISSGSG
+1037 ADGINSGSG

-1057 AAQSAMRIGGW
+1057 AAQNAMRIGGW

-1081 GVSAGSYLIIR
+1081 GVSAGSYLITL
-1092 AAQNAAQNALNAAK
+1092 AAQNAARNALNAAK

-1126 PAGMAEGIALGVPK
+1126 PAGMAEGITLGAPK

-1168 AQYVNN
+1168 AQHVNN